1 MDAKNDKKNPII
13 SVFQSEFSEIE
24 VDSYFS

>member
-1 MDAKNDKKNPII
+1 MAAKNDKKIQL